1 MDIVYLPGVVSLSL
15 PAEFAAVGVAWRE
28 LFGWRQDKLS
38 SGVFP
43 VSGILDPCHPSNLMY
58 PVHKFEIFMENV

>member
-1 MDIVYLPGVVSLSL
+1 MDIVYLPGVLSLSL

-38 SGVFP
+38 F
-43 VSGILDPCHPSNLMY
+43 GIFFYIRDLGSLSSQQSN
-58 PVHKFEIFMENV
+58 VACT